1 MTITLLLRGST
12 DRPTLRRQ
20 KPVGEVVCSRGFWI
34 LDKNNCSF
42 MTQKIGF
49 ILLWLGF
56 ISYGFIFAPPEDP
69 NTFDLIQKL
78 SAMETEGINPLIVS
92 LFNLMGIL
100 PLMYAPLLLIDG
112 KGQKLVA
119 FPFVILSFAVGAFA
133 LLPYFAFR
141 QPEPDFRRQKSWLLK
156 LLDSRVFGVLIAGL
170 FLLLFITGLRTG
182 NWNDFILQWQNSRFI
197 HVMSLDFC
205 LLVLLFPVILRDDL
219 KRRKIDDSRFF
230 QTIIWIPILGTLTYF
245 CVRPPLPVI
254 SDQLAVES

>member
-1 MTITLLLRGST
+1 
-12 DRPTLRRQ
+12 
-20 KPVGEVVCSRGFWI
+20 
-34 LDKNNCSF
+34 

-69 NTFDLIQKL
+69 NTFNLIQKL
-78 SAMETEGINPLIVS
+78 SAFEIEGINPLIVS
-92 LFNLMGIL
+92 LFNLMGVL

-141 QPEPDFRRQKSWLLK
+141 EPQLEFKGEKSWLLK
-156 LLDSRVFGVLIAGL
+156 VLDSRVFGILITGL
-170 FLLLFITGLRTG
+170 FLLLFISGLQTG
-182 NWNDFILQWQNSRFI
+182 NWNDFVLQWQNSRFI

-205 LLVLLFPVILRDDL
+205 MLVLLFPAILRDDL
-219 KRRKIDDSRFF
+219 KRRKIADSRFF
-230 QTIIWIPILGTLTYF
+230 QTLIWLPILGTLTYF
-245 CVRPPLPVI
+245 CVRPALHAT
-254 SDQLAVES
+254 SDQLAIES